1 MDAIGRDEDRR
12 GHDEDKSTIDVRLTG
27 VRDPKDPDGLLT
39 VEQDAH
45 RPDPAR
51 YGAPETDTLERER
64 AYFASLGGDGS
75 ADELPEVPPKR
86 GVTGLG

>member
-1 MDAIGRDEDRR
+1 MDATGRDEDRR
-12 GHDEDKSTIDVRLTG
+12 GHDDEKSTMDERLTG

-51 YGAPETDTLERER
+51 YGEPETDTLERER
-64 AYFASLGGDGS
+64 EYVARLGDDGT
-75 ADELPEVPPKR
+75 ADELPEVPRKR

>member
-1 MDAIGRDEDRR
+1 MAPHPD
-12 GHDEDKSTIDVRLTG
+12 DEDKSTIDLRLTG

-39 VEQDAH
+39 VEQDAD

-64 AYFASLGGDGS
+64 AYVARLGVDGS
-75 ADELPEVPPKR
+75 ADDLPRVPPKR